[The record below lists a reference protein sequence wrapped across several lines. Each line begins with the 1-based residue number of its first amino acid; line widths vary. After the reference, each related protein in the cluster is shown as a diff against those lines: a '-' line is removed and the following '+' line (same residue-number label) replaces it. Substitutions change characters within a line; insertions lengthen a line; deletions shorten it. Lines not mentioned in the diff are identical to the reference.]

1 MHDTTH
7 VFTERDKA
15 REALTYINPD
25 CDRLT
30 WFRVA
35 SALKDEF
42 GKDDGFDLFDKWS
55 QEGESYQAAAARD
68 TWKSAQPGHV
78 TIASLYHEAKKGGF
92 RPSEWATQTPVERT
106 NDSQRAAER
115 AAAQAAQVAEDAQ
128 RHADAAS
135 KAIEI
140 FKVGKALATDHPYIV
155 RKGLATHPWLQSAD
169 VAPREMLAGDLSK
182 HLGYKPKADG
192 VPLAGRVLLIPLI
205 NGRNITTLEFID
217 ETGRKTA
224 LAGGLKKGSWSVPV
238 PMGKHLT
245 DNPTTPIVVVEG
257 WATAYSIQH
266 AFLRNALQMP
276 SAYVVAAGADTNLE
290 NVARM
295 LRSQHPEAPIVI
307 GADIGNPNSMKL
319 AMGAARS
326 VSGCVIAPQL
336 TDEQLRFLQGHLGK
350 SPTDFNDQ
358 FAYYVK
364 NSFSLE
370 GFHNDVNYAFSNAIY
385 PDAAFDMD
393 ASHSSRASHMSRE
406 ADSSTGDRTMENTTD
421 ASPTPAGSPP
431 AARKTSKPE
440 PGELLYKIQ
449 DVPVEIRDVAQSVFG
464 KRHTLYSPRENG
476 GPYSGEV
483 YNTKDWLIQEV
494 GPRSLVIHDK
504 SKLQFANER
513 LQWMN
518 DNQRLNGHE
527 LSVFYL
533 ADQAKAYPFDRVRD
547 ELDRAVGSFKK
558 SAKELGL
565 DPQFSEQLEQ
575 SFQKSME
582 RIQGLRKDAQA
593 KAKDARAAAPENDN
607 PESPKR

>member
-1 MHDTTH
+1 
-7 VFTERDKA
+7 
-15 REALTYINPD
+15 
-25 CDRLT
+25 
-30 WFRVA
+30 
-35 SALKDEF
+35 
-42 GKDDGFDLFDKWS
+42 
-55 QEGESYQAAAARD
+55 
-68 TWKSAQPGHV
+68 
-78 TIASLYHEAKKGGF
+78 
-92 RPSEWATQTPVERT
+92 
-106 NDSQRAAER
+106 
-115 AAAQAAQVAEDAQ
+115 
-128 RHADAAS
+128 
-135 KAIEI
+135 
-140 FKVGKALATDHPYIV
+140 
-155 RKGLATHPWLQSAD
+155 
-169 VAPREMLAGDLSK
+169 
-182 HLGYKPKADG
+182 
-192 VPLAGRVLLIPLI
+192 
-205 NGRNITTLEFID
+205 
-217 ETGRKTA
+217 
-224 LAGGLKKGSWSVPV
+224 
-238 PMGKHLT
+238 
-245 DNPTTPIVVVEG
+245 
-257 WATAYSIQH
+257 
-266 AFLRNALQMP
+266 
-276 SAYVVAAGADTNLE
+276 
-290 NVARM
+290 
-295 LRSQHPEAPIVI
+295 
-307 GADIGNPNSMKL
+307 
-319 AMGAARS
+319 
-326 VSGCVIAPQL
+326 
-336 TDEQLRFLQGHLGK
+336 
-350 SPTDFNDQ
+350 
-358 FAYYVK
+358 
-364 NSFSLE
+364 
-370 GFHNDVNYAFSNAIY
+370 
-385 PDAAFDMD
+385 
-393 ASHSSRASHMSRE
+393 
-406 ADSSTGDRTMENTTD
+406 MENTTD